1 MRALLEDQRLR
12 DFFSREAEFLETRR
26 SSLKYPFLNVPPP
39 NHSIAPFAPHAA
51 ANRDLADAHGP
62 PDLGARRTSSFHRS
76 ASGVS
81 AASPSGRL
89 LHPTPHAPA
98 LGALSASMLSTPG
111 LVLDDAAADPP
122 EARPPP
128 AAPRQR
134 ASPGLRCTALRLA
147 AAACRRNPPFLNYE
161 LS

>member
-1 MRALLEDQRLR
+1 MRADRAPCGRRGANKAMRALLEDQCLR

-51 ANRDLADAHGP
+51 ANRDLAGAHGP

-98 LGALSASMLSTPG
+98 LGAPREGPRRRRPG
-111 LVLDDAAADPP
+111 
-122 EARPPP
+122 
-128 AAPRQR
+128 Q
-134 ASPGLRCTALRLA
+134 GLA
-147 AAACRRNPPFLNYE
+147 
-161 LS
+161 